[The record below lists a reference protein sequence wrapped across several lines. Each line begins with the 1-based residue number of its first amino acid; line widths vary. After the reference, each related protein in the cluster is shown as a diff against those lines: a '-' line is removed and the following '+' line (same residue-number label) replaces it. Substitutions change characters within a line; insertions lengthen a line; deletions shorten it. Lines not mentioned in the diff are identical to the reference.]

1 MPHTH
6 VTTTTTTR
14 AEAISP
20 ETATAMSLPDA
31 PRALFGR
38 RLSIGLLQAGL
49 LSLMLLAATSKSG
62 FADRGMLFI
71 PLMLIVC
78 YVPPIAA
85 LGLGQ
90 LAPRRLVLW
99 CAVFAAVLAVIGAHD
114 GWRNRHTGMP
124 PGVTDTGPFDW
135 HMPSFALMWGAAAI
149 VYLGYVLVTAR
160 ERSGKRVAPYAIYF
174 VFSWSL
180 ALQVGLALLFSG
192 LLQLILHVGGSLFS
206 MVGLPLMRDLI
217 DAPQI
222 GLPIVALAF
231 IVGLHIADV
240 RADFIRALQTLSL
253 TLMAWLLPPLVL
265 IAAAFLASLPFVGLA
280 PLWATHSATSLLLGT
295 AALIVVLV
303 NAVFASGNGASPR
316 LLHVAARLGCLLLPI
331 IVALAGY
338 ALSLRIGQY
347 GLTAWRVLSVAA
359 VCIAACYSLGY
370 GAAGLARD
378 RTLGRIAPTNIATVW
393 AMLAA
398 IVALLTPVADPARL
412 AVGSQMERLVA
423 GRIAP
428 DKFDFYFLQG
438 APDIYSRRAW
448 TRLKAGNALGPN
460 AAAIAAR
467 VAEAQ
472 RLGDGPKSPPPDKT
486 TLARNLVSHTP
497 RVPLPPSFIATD
509 WTKRAEQEWLPRCL
523 TSAEV
528 RCDAFLID
536 LTGDGQRDVLVLP
549 ADDDSGVVF
558 GLDAHGVWQDIAR
571 FELGPACTGLRDALV
586 AGKVHTVAPPMRD
599 LEVNGQRIHVVPN
612 REVQSCR

>member
-1 MPHTH
+1 MQHTH
-6 VTTTTTTR
+6 ATTTTTR
-14 AEAISP
+14 TTTSADAVNADPAAVIP
-20 ETATAMSLPDA
+20 LPRTS
-31 PRALFGR
+31 RALFGR
-38 RLSIGLLQAGL
+38 RLLIGLVQAGL
-49 LSLMLLAATSKSG
+49 LAMMLIAATSKSG
-62 FADRGMLFI
+62 FADRGELFI

-78 YVPPIAA
+78 YVPPVAA

-90 LAPRRLVLW
+90 LAPRRLALW
-99 CAVFAAVLAVIGAHD
+99 CAAFAAVLTVIGAHD
-114 GWRNRHTGMP
+114 GWRSRHAAMP
-124 PGVTDTGPFDW
+124 PGVTDTSPFSW
-135 HMPSFALMWGAAAI
+135 HVPSFALMWGAAAI
-149 VYLGYVLVTAR
+149 VYLGYVLVVAR
-160 ERSGKRVAPYAIYF
+160 ERSGKRVAPYETYF

-192 LLQLILHVGGSLFS
+192 VLQLILHVGGSLFS

-217 DAPQI
+217 DVPQI
-222 GLPIVALAF
+222 GLPIAALAF
-231 IVGLHIADV
+231 IVGLHVADV
-240 RADFIRALQTLSL
+240 RADFIRALQALSL
-253 TLMAWLLPPLVL
+253 TLMGWLLPPLVL

-303 NAVFASGNGASPR
+303 NAVFASGNGAAPR
-316 LLHVAARLGCLLLPI
+316 LLRVAARVGCLLLPI

-347 GLTAWRVLSVAA
+347 GLTAWRVMSVAA

-378 RTLGRIAPTNIATVW
+378 RALGRIAPTNIATVW

-412 AVGSQMERLVA
+412 AVASQMERLVA

-428 DKFDFYFLQG
+428 DKFDFYFLEQ
-438 APDIYSRRAW
+438 APDVYSRQAW

-472 RLGDGPKSPPPDKT
+472 RLEDGTKSPPPDKT

-497 RVPLPPSFIATD
+497 GVLLPPSFLATD
-509 WTKRAEQEWLPRCL
+509 WTRRAEQEWLPRCL
-523 TSAEV
+523 TSAAV

-536 LTGDGQRDVLVLP
+536 LTGDGQRDVLLLT
-549 ADDDSGVVF
+549 ADDDSGTVF

-571 FELGPACTGLRDALV
+571 FDLGPA
-586 AGKVHTVAPPMRD
+586 
-599 LEVNGQRIHVVPN
+599 
-612 REVQSCR
+612 